1 MGVLKGGYNGWG
13 FWHPPATESPS
24 RILERVTKIRPTRC
38 PKCQRKFQTSDARKF
53 QTSDALQRHLAFYH
67 KEVEV

>member
-1 MGVLKGGYNGWG
+1 MGVLKSNYSGWI
-13 FWHPPATESPS
+13 FWHPPKTESPS

-38 PKCQRKFQTSDARKF
+38 PKCQRKFQTSDA
-53 QTSDALQRHLAFYH
+53 LQRHLAFYH